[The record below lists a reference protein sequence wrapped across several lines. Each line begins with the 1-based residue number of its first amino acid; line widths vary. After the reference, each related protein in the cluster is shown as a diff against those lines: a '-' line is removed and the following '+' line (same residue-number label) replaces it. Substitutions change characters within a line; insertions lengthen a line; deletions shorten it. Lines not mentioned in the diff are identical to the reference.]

1 MRSIFNIFILFIS
14 IFVFSCDSG
23 PKVIQANETAP
34 PMSGDGAM
42 TNPHNHAMTGTGAEE
57 THKVVAKEVMD
68 TDKYSY
74 IRVDEDGNEFWIA
87 ISKRDIKIGDTY
99 YYKGGLLKKNFYSRE
114 FDKEFETVYLVSNLS
129 QQPAGAPGSGSAVDQ
144 ALNKINGGP
153 SEAADLSVDDIQPAA
168 GSVPIS
174 DLLKNKTQY
183 AGKSVKV
190 PRKVVKINPMS
201 YGQKLGA
208 LDRCQCRGSGPYHH
222 YSGTCSG
229 WSHCF
234 FRGQLL

>member
-174 DLLKNKTQY
+174 DLLKK
-183 AGKSVKV
+183 
-190 PRKVVKINPMS
+190 
-201 YGQKLGA
+201 
-208 LDRCQCRGSGPYHH
+208 
-222 YSGTCSG
+222 
-229 WSHCF
+229 
-234 FRGQLL
+234 